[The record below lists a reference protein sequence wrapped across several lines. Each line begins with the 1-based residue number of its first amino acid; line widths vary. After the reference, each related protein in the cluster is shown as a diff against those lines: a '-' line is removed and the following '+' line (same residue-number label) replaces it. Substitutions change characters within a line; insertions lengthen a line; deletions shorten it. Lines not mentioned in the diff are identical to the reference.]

1 MELFVIHTFSRL
13 AAKLSEMITKFG
25 GCNLK
30 IQHERFLTSM
40 ASKMAKPN
48 ISKIASI
55 LWISSKYWWREV
67 WIVGG
72 DRTKTKCPQQWGVL
86 SFSPASPPTVGSRS
100 YRGAWSIDD
109 KQSYYR
115 EVPRWGVSNGTRYN
129 WKWKIKTQNYHIF
142 FQYIKIKNF
151 LVMECLLRWRVI
163 SNKIC
168 FRPFFWQKQ
177 PNLYSEILSGYLYP
191 VY

>member
-115 EVPRWGVSNGTRYN
+115 EVPRWGVSNGTRHN
-129 WKWKIKTQNYHIF
+129 WKCFLAHKKLKHIF
-142 FQYIKIKNF
+142 KIIIYFSIHQNVPQIMSF
-151 LVMECLLRWRVI
+151 HLRCMMV
-163 SNKIC
+163 S
-168 FRPFFWQKQ
+168 
-177 PNLYSEILSGYLYP
+177 
-191 VY
+191 